1 MLTLYY
7 KPSCPFCQS
16 VLGEAEALNIQLRL
30 KDISTDYELKS
41 ELLEQGG
48 QMQVPF
54 LIDTE
59 KAMKIYE
66 SPDIIAHFN
75 AYYSQGTQTKSFGGL
90 RVHESD
96 EICDTC
102 Q

>member
-7 KPSCPFCQS
+7 KPTCPFCQS

-30 KDISTDYELKS
+30 KDISADQELKE
-41 ELLEQGG
+41 ELRLQGG
-48 QMQVPF
+48 QVQVPF

-59 KAMKIYE
+59 KGIKLYE
-66 SPDIIAHFN
+66 SPDIIAHFH
-75 AYYSQGTQTKSFGGL
+75 AYYSDGTQGSSFGGL
-90 RVHESD
+90 KVHQSE